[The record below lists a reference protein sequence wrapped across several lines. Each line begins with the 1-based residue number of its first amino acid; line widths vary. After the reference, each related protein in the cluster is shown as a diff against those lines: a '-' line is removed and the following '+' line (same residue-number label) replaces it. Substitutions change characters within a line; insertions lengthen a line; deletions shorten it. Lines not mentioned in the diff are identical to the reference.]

1 MEQASLP
8 VGKVGYVALLGRPNT
23 GKSTFLNTVLNYH
36 LAPVSRKPQTT
47 RKRLLGVYS
56 EDGAQILFLDTPGIH
71 EGGSELDV
79 AMMSAIRHSLQSA
92 DVVLCLVDPTR
103 RPGAEDQLAAKTAAA
118 AAKPVIIGL
127 NKSDL
132 ATPEEQ
138 AAAEK
143 FWRELIPAGTVL
155 RFCAL
160 QLLTLQP
167 VLQALRERLPQGPF
181 LCPPDTLTDAF
192 ERVLGTELIRE
203 ALLENLEEEVPHATA
218 VVIDAWE
225 EDPDRRRIR
234 ATLHVEREQQ
244 KAILIG
250 AGGQM
255 IKRLRLEARK
265 KLEDLCGMR
274 VELTLWV
281 KVTPDWRRNK
291 GALREF
297 GYL

>member
-1 MEQASLP
+1 MERSVLP
-8 VGKVGYVALLGRPNT
+8 SGKVGYVALVGRPNT

-47 RKRLLGVYS
+47 RQRLLGVYT

-71 EGGSELDV
+71 EGGSELDG
-79 AMMSAIRHSLQSA
+79 AMASAIRRSLQEA

-103 RPGAEDQLAAKTAAA
+103 PPGAEDQLAARTAAA

-132 ATPEEQ
+132 ATAAQQ
-138 AAAEK
+138 AEAER
-143 FWRELIPAGTVL
+143 FWRELIPAGAVL

-160 QLLTLQP
+160 QLRTLKP
-167 VLQALRERLPQGPF
+167 VLQALRERLPEGPF

-203 ALLENLEEEVPHATA
+203 ALLENLEEEVPYATA

-225 EDPDRRRIR
+225 EEPDRRRIR
-234 ATLHVEREQQ
+234 ATLHVERAPQ
-244 KAILIG
+244 KGILIG

-255 IKRLRLEARK
+255 IKRLRLAARK
-265 KLEDLCGMR
+265 KLEELCGMR

-281 KVTPDWRRNK
+281 KVTPDWRRNPS
-291 GALREF
+291 ALREF